1 METSGAPVSSAFG
14 FMASSSALPQVSSD
28 QPPAHSYTSALP
40 LSPNPRKAE
49 AVDAR
54 EAAPVPSGSESQP
67 PVRKKKVVRKA
78 KHPGGFGEE
87 DTQPPPLPPPP
98 APLQDVTPSASA
110 PSSLSGNMFDGM
122 NLGAGASADG
132 SMFDGMDV
140 NVGSSAA
147 PPPPPP
153 PPAEHVA
160 VQSPTSSTWPH
171 APSPHA
177 QGSAHA
183 SALSSS
189 GCSSLSG
196 ESSHSDEESAA
207 TRKAPSATFEGA
219 ASVPSSSSYPT
230 SSSSLRTSA
239 LGLERLSTGGVLS
252 AVGDG
257 YSAVG
262 GNATAYGPSG
272 AYAFPLDRT
281 SGDPGH
287 VSTTTLRT
295 SVPPPGGSVSDEKR
309 RKHKNGTR
317 RTSSSPSRQQHGIG
331 ALSLVTSGAP
341 EALDVDAAMA
351 ESRLQAG
358 KMRTRHAALCVR
370 QGELLRRQTAHTAE
384 LRMAQDAKVAAKH
397 AQVR

>member
-1 METSGAPVSSAFG
+1 MSAEPGEPARFELRAEQQTIALKADSEVEAEMWRCALETPPPAATPAAGLFDGLAMSGGAHMETSGAPVSSAFG

-183 SALSSS
+183 
-189 GCSSLSG
+189 
-196 ESSHSDEESAA
+196 
-207 TRKAPSATFEGA
+207 
-219 ASVPSSSSYPT
+219 
-230 SSSSLRTSA
+230 
-239 LGLERLSTGGVLS
+239 
-252 AVGDG
+252 
-257 YSAVG
+257 
-262 GNATAYGPSG
+262 
-272 AYAFPLDRT
+272 
-281 SGDPGH
+281 
-287 VSTTTLRT
+287 
-295 SVPPPGGSVSDEKR
+295 
-309 RKHKNGTR
+309 
-317 RTSSSPSRQQHGIG
+317 
-331 ALSLVTSGAP
+331 LSLI
-341 EALDVDAAMA
+341 
-351 ESRLQAG
+351 
-358 KMRTRHAALCVR
+358 HI
-370 QGELLRRQTAHTAE
+370 
-384 LRMAQDAKVAAKH
+384 
-397 AQVR
+397 